1 MASFPTN
8 GDDVIF
14 GTDAD
19 NTINSLG
26 GNDQVFGG
34 LGDDILQGSTGDD
47 MLSGGLGVDILVGG
61 SGSDTAFYGFASED
75 VRANLNLGFGFLT
88 NLGQAADGD
97 QFFSI
102 ENLTGG
108 FGNDVLIGNSAANV
122 LKGNSG
128 NDQINGG
135 AGRDTI
141 DAGLGNDFVAGNED
155 NDVISGNGG
164 DDIIRGGSG
173 GDTMTGGLGSDT
185 LDYAGIGPG
194 VTIDLVLNTASGG
207 DATGDVISGFENVTG
222 TLAGDILSGTR
233 GANILQSQ
241 DGDDTLDG
249 RSGND
254 YLNGQGGDDTIAG
267 GSFNDLIV
275 GSTGVDNL
283 TGGTGADRFFFNG
296 LADSGVAAGQ
306 RDIMTDF
313 QQGSDRIEVNAI
325 DAIAATAADNGFT
338 FIGTAGF
345 TSGVAGEVRYNINA
359 QGNTI
364 ISFRVDTSSGA
375 GMQVELTGA
384 INLTAGDF
392 IL

>member
-1 MASFPTN
+1 MASTPTN

-26 GNDQVFGG
+26 GNDLVFGG

-47 MLSGGLGVDILVGG
+47 MLSGGLGVDTLNGG
-61 SGSDTAFYGFASED
+61 SGSDTAFYGFAGED

-102 ENLTGG
+102 ENLSGG

-122 LKGNSG
+122 INGNSG

-141 DAGLGNDFVAGNED
+141 DAGVGNDFVSGGED
-155 NDVISGNGG
+155 NDVILGKGG

-173 GDTMTGGLGSDT
+173 GDAMTGGLGSDT
-185 LDYAGIGPG
+185 LDYAGVGPG
-194 VTIDLVLNTASGG
+194 VKIDLAFNTASGG
-207 DATGDVISGFENVTG
+207 DANGDVVSGFEKIVG
-222 TLAGDILSGTR
+222 TMSGDMLSGTR
-233 GANILQSQ
+233 GANSLQGL
-241 DGDDTLDG
+241 DGDDTLNG

-254 YLNGQGGDDTIAG
+254 ILFGQGGDDTISG
-267 GSFNDLIV
+267 GSGNDLIV
-275 GSTGVDNL
+275 GSTGVDNM
-283 TGGTGADRFFFNG
+283 TGGTGADRFFFDG

-306 RDIMTDF
+306 RDIITDF

-325 DAIAATAADNGFT
+325 DAIAATIADNGFT

-345 TSGVAGEVRYNINA
+345 TSGVAGEVRYGIAAN
-359 QGNTI
+359 GVTI
-364 ISFRVDTSSGA
+364 ISFRVDTAGA
-375 GMQVELTGA
+375 DMRIVLDGEV
-384 INLTAGDF
+384 NLTALDF
-392 IL
+392 VL